1 MATCEVMKTF
11 FGIICYTLA
20 TLFLGYEMA
29 LQVSPAV
36 MVHELIQDLGL
47 NAKSLSLISAAYF
60 CAYASMQI
68 PAGILFDK
76 YPAKYILTLAAAIC
90 TLGIYVFV
98 LTKSPYLL
106 AIGRF
111 ITGFGSA
118 FAFVGVLV
126 MANQWFAPQY
136 FSILVG
142 IAQLIAALGAMFGE
156 VPLALS
162 IDAIGWQNA
171 IVNLAIIG
179 MVLTLLIAITIQN
192 NKKPVHAPLQQQSLL
207 NDVLTILKNKQNWV
221 IALYAFASAGP
232 VTLICRV
239 MGC

>member
-1 MATCEVMKTF
+1 M
-11 FGIICYTLA
+11 I
-20 TLFLGYEMA
+20 
-29 LQVSPAV
+29 
-36 MVHELIQDLGL
+36 
-47 NAKSLSLISAAYF
+47 
-60 CAYASMQI
+60 
-68 PAGILFDK
+68 
-76 YPAKYILTLAAAIC
+76 
-90 TLGIYVFV
+90 
-98 LTKSPYLL
+98 
-106 AIGRF
+106 
-111 ITGFGSA
+111 ITGWFCICFCWRSCYGKP
-118 FAFVGVLV
+118 
-126 MANQWFAPQY
+126 WFAPQY

-221 IALYAFASAGP
+221 IALYAFACWGP
-232 VTLICRV
+232 VTSFAELWGVEFLRQNLTISYIAASVQQCMALYVRALLLA
-239 MGC
+239 C